1 MDYWKDE
8 YRRLYGEAPPS
19 REGFDAVVF
28 NRKLK
33 AEVEKAA
40 PDGEVT
46 PTLMAQCARRAE
58 GKPA

>member
-1 MDYWKDE
+1 MHYWAEE

-19 REGFDAVVF
+19 HEGFDAVVF

-46 PTLMAQCARRAE
+46 PTLMAQCARRIE
-58 GKPA
+58 GHRA